1 MNRTSAR
8 RKNVCAGILA
18 VSRGDKNVAS
28 RWTRFYRKQ
37 MEDPAIREMVA
48 KELENLRLGVQIAK
62 LRDRQRLSQARLA
75 ARADMPGSKV
85 SAIENSPRNLTV
97 ATLIRIA
104 HALNRRLEI
113 RFVSRKG
120 RRSSTTLQPRSRT

>member
-1 MNRTSAR
+1 
-8 RKNVCAGILA
+8 
-18 VSRGDKNVAS
+18 
-28 RWTRFYRKQ
+28 
-37 MEDPAIREMVA
+37 MVA